1 MVVCAGAGV
10 SGPEIA
16 WGCDG
21 LLGMLQQPEHF
32 RVKGHGQDLDLG
44 QGGQPALG
52 GRVKSSVVCLGVGV
66 GGCSV
71 HLFNSRCGGGL
82 ECCGGIAVYRGFSAR
97 STPVC
102 M

>member
-1 MVVCAGAGV
+1 M

-52 GRVKSSVVCLGVGV
+52 GRVKSIVVCLGVGV
-66 GGCSV
+66 GGCSITAV
-71 HLFNSRCGGGL
+71 ITSFIQWQVWGWVGVLWGYRCL
-82 ECCGGIAVYRGFSAR
+82 PWV
-97 STPVC
+97 
-102 M
+102 